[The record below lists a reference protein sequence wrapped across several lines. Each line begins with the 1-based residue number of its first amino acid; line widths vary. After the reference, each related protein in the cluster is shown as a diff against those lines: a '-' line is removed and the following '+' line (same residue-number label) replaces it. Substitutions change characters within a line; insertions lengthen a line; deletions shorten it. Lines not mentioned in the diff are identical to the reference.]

1 MNSFLLNR
9 AHGSIETR
17 QFYIAQT
24 SRLIQSLEPSPGI
37 QFRSIKGAHE
47 NEHSTSQ
54 THDEI
59 LAHKAGV
66 NVLAIDRHY
75 GRYLVSGGA
84 DPSIRLWDLDDR
96 GSELQYIYD
105 TKASLNRT
113 RHALAHTHSL
123 TSISIYPFD
132 PTPSTILTTSR
143 DNTLKLSAIG
153 NAEITPAHTFDLHA
167 TPYCHSLS
175 SHSASTLLIA
185 AGTSER
191 TIRLLDLRSGLATHT
206 LLGHDSAVLSLD
218 WAPHRPYILASAST
232 DNRAIIFDIRKAGTS
247 SAIGSLDMDN
257 TAGVSAHSETS
268 GSVAKHHA
276 FTRHGRAHNGALTGI
291 RWTSNGN
298 HLITAGQDSRLRVW
312 DATTGANTLVHFGP
326 RLRNSASTHLAER
339 VPLIL
344 PSSLIEAGHEI
355 LLWPNFNDQEDRG
368 EILMFEI
375 RDGTFIKTLKVP
387 GLMSATRQQR
397 IGKSSALSAGRIN
410 DLAWRGNGGSGEG
423 LELFSAHG
431 DGTIR
436 TWVSRVPE
444 DEPDIA
450 GNAELDTRKRKRDIL
465 EEIYEG
471 LTGPSV
477 TFT

>member
-1 MNSFLLNR
+1 MYEFFSAEQGPWVYRNSAL
-9 AHGSIETR
+9 
-17 QFYIAQT
+17 
-24 SRLIQSLEPSPGI
+24 LEPSPGL
-37 QFRSIKGAHE
+37 QFTSFKSADE
-47 NEHSTSQ
+47 DEHSTSQ
-54 THDEI
+54 GGSEI
-59 LAHKAGV
+59 FAHKAGV
-66 NVLAIDRHY
+66 NVLAIDKYY

-96 GSELQYIYD
+96 GAELQYLHEP
-105 TKASLNRT
+105 KAWVDKT
-113 RHALAHTHSL
+113 RHELAHTHAL

-143 DNTLKLSAIG
+143 DNTLKLSAVG
-153 NAEITPAHTFDLHA
+153 NGVITPAHTFNLHA

-175 SHSASTLLIA
+175 SHPASTLLIA

-206 LLGHDSAVLSLD
+206 LLGHDSAVLSVD
-218 WAPHRPYILASAST
+218 WAPHRPYILTSAST

-257 TAGVSAHSETS
+257 TAGVSAQARIT
-268 GSVAKHHA
+268 GSIVKHHA
-276 FTRHGRAHNGALTGI
+276 FSRRGRAHNGALTGV
-291 RWTSNGN
+291 RWTSTGS

-326 RLRNSASTHLAER
+326 RLRNSASSHLAER
-339 VPLIL
+339 IPLIL
-344 PSSLIEAGHEI
+344 PSNLVESGHEI
-355 LLWPNFNDQEDRG
+355 VLWPNFNDQEDRG

-375 RDGTFIKTLKVP
+375 RDGAFIKTLKVS
-387 GLMSATRQQR
+387 GLMSTSRHHR
-397 IGKSSALSAGRIN
+397 VGKSSALTAGRIN
-410 DLAWRGNGGSGEG
+410 ALAWRGNGGSGEG

-444 DEPDIA
+444 GETDTEDNNEP
-450 GNAELDTRKRKRDIL
+450 DTRKRKRDVL
-465 EEIYEG
+465 EEIYQG
-471 LTGPSV
+471 LTGSSV
-477 TFT
+477 SFT